1 MLLVTDLA
9 ILKQFHILIFCYFST
24 YFLLTIVSE
33 IFAQLLNVYAPK
45 YETAMNFSLI

>member
-9 ILKQFHILIFCYFST
+9 TLKPFYILNFGSFST

-45 YETAMNFSLI
+45 YETARKFWPI